1 MKIVEETTNL
11 EDLIILG
18 EDKKIPITIEFPNG
32 EQKIKAKALI
42 KPLTLGEIDDI
53 QINQDN
59 LLKAQM
65 QILKGNLLK
74 SNGKQFTEEELEA
87 FPIGVIK
94 TISERIMEVSGIEY
108 EAKDLRDF

>member
-18 EDKKIPITIEFPNG
+18 EDKKVPISIEFPSG
-32 EQKIKAKALI
+32 EKKIKAKALI

-65 QILKGNLLK
+65 EMLKNNLFK
-74 SNGKQFTEEELEA
+74 TDGSNFSEKELES

-94 TISERIMEVSGIEY
+94 NITERIMEISGIDY
-108 EAKDLRDF
+108 KPDDLKDF